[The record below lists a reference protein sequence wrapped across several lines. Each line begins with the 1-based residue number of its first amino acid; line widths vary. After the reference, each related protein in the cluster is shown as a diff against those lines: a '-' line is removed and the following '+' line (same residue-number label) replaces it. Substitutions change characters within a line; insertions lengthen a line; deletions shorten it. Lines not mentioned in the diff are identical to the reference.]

1 MFRLIKYRLI
11 ALLSFSGAL
20 AIKCIILNNQ
30 PCMTRPTLINLNP
43 NKHNERLVSYE
54 LWLVQIDV
62 MEVVTLLIVYQVEFM
77 FQIKQKM

>member
-43 NKHNERLVSYE
+43 NKDNERLVSYE
-54 LWLVQIDV
+54 L
-62 MEVVTLLIVYQVEFM
+62 
-77 FQIKQKM
+77 